1 MGRKLNSNVRL
12 RNVRGRARM
21 MGVGGGG
28 GGGICPALKYS
39 PDNEFDLPA
48 KVVPTKGGG

>member
-12 RNVRGRARM
+12 RNVRGRGKNDR
-21 MGVGGGG
+21 GGG

-39 PDNEFDLPA
+39 PDTEFDLPA